1 MAARGGYSS
10 GVCFSAR
17 FLRPSF
23 GLRPFGGR
31 RAPKPPRSTQRSRMR
46 LCNPC
51 ARLRRTHYTTF
62 VLQMAT
68 RSLHAM
74 PSCGCSDADERRS
87 SESGKV
93 AGCEVMRCSHSM
105 PSLSNACIMNDDL
118 TRFLYH
124 GTLRRNVPSIR
135 ATGLQPQRG
144 AWAGRFHHD
153 AADLVYAVDDQH
165 PASALLAIV
174 GQMTKA
180 GLAQRS
186 ENYSFDDF
194 RNDLIEHGTV
204 LVVKDT
210 TFRHH
215 PWTFETSGHPMGT
228 EQGNWYSSEPVSIE
242 SEVIGKD
249 MLALLK
255 PNEQEFIL
263 GRYRVSW

>member
-1 MAARGGYSS
+1 MDID
-10 GVCFSAR
+10 
-17 FLRPSF
+17 PS
-23 GLRPFGGR
+23 
-31 RAPKPPRSTQRSRMR
+31 
-46 LCNPC
+46 
-51 ARLRRTHYTTF
+51 
-62 VLQMAT
+62 
-68 RSLHAM
+68 
-74 PSCGCSDADERRS
+74 
-87 SESGKV
+87 
-93 AGCEVMRCSHSM
+93 
-105 PSLSNACIMNDDL
+105 
-118 TRFLYH
+118 RFLYH

-144 AWAGRFHHD
+144 SWAARFHRN

-180 GLAQRS
+180 GLAQWS

-194 RNDLIEHGTV
+194 KNHLIEHGAV
-204 LVVKDT
+204 LVVKAT

-215 PWTFETSGHPMGT
+215 PWTFETSGHPIGA

-242 SEVIGKD
+242 SEMIGKD

-263 GRYRVSW
+263 GRYRIRL